1 MKKLQKYFAGIVI
14 AISIAGCGLSGD
26 PFGEFRI
33 ESKFFGANGEHFE
46 AVINGTDWWP
56 QGRFSSDNFA
66 SPLTLS
72 FLQQPAGHHSFEL
85 FVERDFE
92 PQSTLRIT
100 VDTMYGLGFYKLGDR
115 LQGSWA
121 VYDRVDTLS
130 DKSLKHT
137 VFSTDSIR
145 TGSMLIQKI
154 DTSLHLITGQVVFD
168 ASGDGTVLH
177 LKDGS
182 FIAQYQF

>member
-1 MKKLQKYFAGIVI
+1 MG
-14 AISIAGCGLSGD
+14 IAGCGMSGD
-26 PFGEFRI
+26 PFGNFMI
-33 ESKFFGANGEHFE
+33 ESKFFGSSGEHFE

-56 QGRFSSDNFA
+56 QSRFGSFDFPGGT
-66 SPLTLS
+66 SPMTLL
-72 FLQQPAGHHSFEL
+72 FLQQPTGRHTFEL
-85 FVERDFE
+85 IVERDFS
-92 PQSTLRIT
+92 PQSTVRVK
-100 VDTMYGLGFYKLGDR
+100 VDTVNGIGFYKLGDS
-115 LQGSWA
+115 LKGSWA

-145 TGSMLIQKI
+145 TGSILIQKI

-168 ASGDGTVLH
+168 ASGDGTLLH